1 MDNEAKHPKVGD
13 HVLWIDEHGKEHN
26 ALVLIVWDKGGMAPE
41 YPVENPTINLVVVNP
56 DPSRDDSYGRQI
68 ERHTSVPSA
77 RRTTVRGRC
86 WDWPAA

>member
-1 MDNEAKHPKVGD
+1 MDRHPKVGD
-13 HVLWIDEHGKEHN
+13 HVVYVDEHGQEHS
-26 ALVLIVWDKGGMAPE
+26 ALVNMVWDGAVGHPD
-41 YPVENPTINLVVVNP
+41 YPVQNPTINLVVVHP
-56 DPSRDDSYGRQI
+56 DAARTDNYGRQI